1 MQNGLAEKRLEGRRT
16 FGRLFA
22 VEQAK
27 YEKALN

>member
-1 MQNGLAEKRLEGRRT
+1 MDWQIKRLEARRT